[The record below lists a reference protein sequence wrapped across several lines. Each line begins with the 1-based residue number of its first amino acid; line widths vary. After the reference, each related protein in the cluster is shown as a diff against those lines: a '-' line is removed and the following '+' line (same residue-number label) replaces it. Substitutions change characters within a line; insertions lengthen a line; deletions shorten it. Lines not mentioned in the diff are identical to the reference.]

1 METKTVSELAELFGV
16 TRQAMNKRVKQ
27 LDEKFVEK
35 NDRNVTVV
43 NADGIHELEN
53 LYGKIVTAEAE
64 VIDEKPEETTAL
76 ETTKQFDTATFELLS
91 NLMKDKNTEIERLTQ
106 QLQTKDVQLAEKD
119 KQIFKQQEIMEK
131 TLADNNQFLLELKEN
146 QKKGFFARIFGK

>member
-1 METKTVSELAELFGV
+1 MSELAELFGV